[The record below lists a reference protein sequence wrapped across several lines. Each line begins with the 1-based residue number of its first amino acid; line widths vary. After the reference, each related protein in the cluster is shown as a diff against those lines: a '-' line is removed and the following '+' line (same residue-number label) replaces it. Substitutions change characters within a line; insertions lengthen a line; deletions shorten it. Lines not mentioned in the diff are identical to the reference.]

1 MLDIL
6 KGKNNIYHNIL
17 GIREELLENEH
28 ITSTMG
34 DF

>member
-1 MLDIL
+1 MSDIL

-17 GIREELLENEH
+17 GIREELLENEY

>member
-1 MLDIL
+1 MSDIL

-17 GIREELLENEH
+17 EIREELLENEH

>member
-1 MLDIL
+1 MSDIL

-17 GIREELLENEH
+17 GIQEELFENEH

>member
-1 MLDIL
+1 MSDIL

-17 GIREELLENEH
+17 GIQEELLENEH
-28 ITSTMG
+28 ITSNMG

>member
-1 MLDIL
+1 MSDIL

-17 GIREELLENEH
+17 GIQEELLENKH
-28 ITSTMG
+28 ITSTMR